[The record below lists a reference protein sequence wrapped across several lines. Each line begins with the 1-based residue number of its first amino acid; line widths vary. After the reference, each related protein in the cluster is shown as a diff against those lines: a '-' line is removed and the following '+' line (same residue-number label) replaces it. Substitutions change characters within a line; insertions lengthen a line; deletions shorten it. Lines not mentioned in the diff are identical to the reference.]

1 MISKLCKLLCCS
13 ALGTGFTGA
22 GNAAAIYQFSYL
34 FAGTSAEVRGTLVG
48 VDDGVKVTGVS
59 DLTLEWAKGGAFT
72 SFAGPLSIVEY
83 TDSGVGGTAKEMYFL
98 RDSNNFLIVDC
109 PYAPGSPCSSS
120 ELFLLRNGT
129 SPGSEDALLSDI
141 VGGLA
146 TEIALDRSSASSTW
160 NLTKLR
166 DIDPVQQVPEPGTSV
181 LVACALLGLA
191 TIRRR
196 QGRSS
201 GASM

>member
-1 MISKLCKLLCCS
+1 MISKLCRLLCCI
-13 ALGTGFTGA
+13 ALTTGFTGA
-22 GNAAAIYQFSYL
+22 GHAAAVYQFSYL
-34 FAGTSAEVRGTLVG
+34 FTGASAQVRGTLVG

-59 DLTLEWAKGGAFT
+59 DLTLEWSVGGAFT

-83 TDSGVGGTAKEMYFL
+83 TDTGVGGTAKEMYFL

-120 ELFLLRNGT
+120 ELFLLRNGI
-129 SPGSEDALLSDI
+129 SLGSEDALLVDI
-141 VGGLA
+141 VGGLSTQLA
-146 TEIALDRSSASSTW
+146 QDASSASSTW
-160 NLTKLR
+160 NLVKLR
-166 DIDPVQQVPEPGTSV
+166 DIDPVQQVPEPGTSA

-191 TIRRR
+191 GIRRR
-196 QGRSS
+196 LGRGS